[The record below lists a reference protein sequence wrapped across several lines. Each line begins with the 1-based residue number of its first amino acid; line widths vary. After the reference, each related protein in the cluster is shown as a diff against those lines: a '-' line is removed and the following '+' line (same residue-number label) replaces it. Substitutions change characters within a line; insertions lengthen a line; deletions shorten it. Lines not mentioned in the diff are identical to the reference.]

1 MARGPELDGHIVR
14 SGPLSDSAKLDSC
27 EEAHDS
33 SPRTCWTKTK

>member
-1 MARGPELDGHIVR
+1 MARGPELDGHMR

-33 SPRTCWTKTK
+33 SRRACWIKTK